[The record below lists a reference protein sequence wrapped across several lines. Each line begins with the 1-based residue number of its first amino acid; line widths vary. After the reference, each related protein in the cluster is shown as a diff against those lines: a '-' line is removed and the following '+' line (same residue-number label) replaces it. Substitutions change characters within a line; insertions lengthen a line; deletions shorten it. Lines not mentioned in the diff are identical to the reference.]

1 METWSRKNSCLVM
14 KLINFEMY
22 ENISENM
29 IYHLQNNIPIYENV
43 FRVGSDE
50 YLNLIR
56 EARYLYDNSLE
67 FDDDISTIFESTDF
81 GLYGIYEGEEVP
93 LDFPILLEAE
103 YKGREVEL
111 NKPVRSSGP
120 KKFKVYVKNPKTGKV
135 KLIHF
140 GDAKNGLSTKIDDP
154 EARKSFMARHRCEL
168 KDDKMTAG
176 YWSCRLPH
184 FKNLYKGT
192 YNGFW

>member
-1 METWSRKNSCLVM
+1 MK
-14 KLINFEMY
+14 KLINFELY
-22 ENISENM
+22 DSLSENM
-29 IYHLQNNIPIYENV
+29 IYHIENHIPLYENV
-43 FRVGSDE
+43 FRVGSTE
-50 YLNLIR
+50 YLELIK
-56 EARYLYDNSLE
+56 EARFLYDNNLE
-67 FDDDISTIFESTDF
+67 FEDDISSIFESTDL

-111 NKPVRSSGP
+111 NKPMRSSGP

-140 GDAKNGLSTKIDDP
+140 GDAKHGLTAKIDDP
-154 EARKSFMARHRCEL
+154 EARKSFVARHKCEL

-176 YWSCRLPH
+176 YWSCRLPR